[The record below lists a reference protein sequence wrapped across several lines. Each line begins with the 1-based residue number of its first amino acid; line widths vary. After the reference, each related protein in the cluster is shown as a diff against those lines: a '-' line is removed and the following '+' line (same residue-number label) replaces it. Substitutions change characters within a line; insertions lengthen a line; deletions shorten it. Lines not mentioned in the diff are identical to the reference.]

1 LRYQLRLVFRH
12 ASKHESKRFQA
23 IQGSEILILEPAILE
38 QVISG
43 EYAGWTKFLT
53 LHLLSQ
59 SWLWQEFVKLI
70 PYDQSKDVNRKSSV
84 PSYRA

>member
-1 LRYQLRLVFRH
+1 MRYQLRLVFRH